1 MLCFS
6 GKSKKR
12 SKRSGRKENSGS
24 PEVIDLD
31 DSSKTSKDEDIQ
43 MVDANG
49 KSGDNSGCESAASG
63 SKSKNRKKNKKKS
76 SKKKKAKNAQK
87 TENNDEK
94 DSEPDIIDDVN
105 SDEKNGD
112 DNSDDNGEE
121 NDELDDEPHV
131 GLAAN
136 RSRRSTAG
144 ANNKRDSVE
153 AAAVSTACKTKEST
167 PAVTDDEA
175 SSEVSFTFNSSSQSL
190 ETKNR
195 IVELKVY

>member
-1 MLCFS
+1 MLKLKNIDIFFYFS

-49 KSGDNSGCESAASG
+49 KSGDNSGCDSAASG

-112 DNSDDNGEE
+112 DNSDVDGEE
-121 NDELDDEPHV
+121 NDELEDDEPHV

-144 ANNKRDSVE
+144 AGNNKRDCME

-175 SSEVSFTFNSSSQSL
+175 SSEVS
-190 ETKNR
+190 ETIN
-195 IVELKVY
+195 